1 MLFPHSSPLA
11 GLHPLL
17 LWLLCTLPA
26 LGALLSRVPSL
37 ASTLTSP
44 PSLLLIC
51 LLVFPALLNYL
62 FRSNDSASKRRL
74 QFAEHVKRLQPAWHK
89 PAPGCLYKEAYFVN
103 ERGMALMSMVARPAA
118 LPGDFPHDVWP
129 VSPQPPPP
137 KPKAVVIFCHG
148 YSDSCTW
155 IKGCTYRQHLV
166 DAGYMLAGLE
176 LEGHGRSDGL
186 NAYVP
191 DWEAAL
197 ADVEAFARKT
207 VAEGRFIGGAPKVF
221 VAGES
226 MGGALAFD
234 LADRFPDLIT
244 GGAIL
249 VSPMCAIHEKMKP
262 PPAVIEGFRAVIG
275 KPGSSDGVRGAL
287 GKLPLA
293 PSADIGDYCYKDQN
307 MRVIAE
313 DVPSFYGR
321 KPRLA
326 TARELL
332 NVTDRISA
340 SLGSFD
346 RPFLV
351 LHGSADKV
359 TDPAL
364 SQMLFDSAKSK
375 DKTIK
380 IYDGA
385 WHVLTTGEPEDVRA
399 KVFKDMIAW
408 LEKRL

>member
-1 MLFPHSSPLA
+1 M
-11 GLHPLL
+11 
-17 LWLLCTLPA
+17 
-26 LGALLSRVPSL
+26 
-37 ASTLTSP
+37 
-44 PSLLLIC
+44 
-51 LLVFPALLNYL
+51 
-62 FRSNDSASKRRL
+62 
-74 QFAEHVKRLQPAWHK
+74 
-89 PAPGCLYKEAYFVN
+89 
-103 ERGMALMSMVARPAA
+103 
-118 LPGDFPHDVWP
+118 
-129 VSPQPPPP
+129 
-137 KPKAVVIFCHG
+137 
-148 YSDSCTW
+148 
-155 IKGCTYRQHLV
+155 
-166 DAGYMLAGLE
+166 
-176 LEGHGRSDGL
+176 
-186 NAYVP
+186 P

-340 SLGSFD
+340 SLGAFVS
-346 RPFLV
+346 
-351 LHGSADKV
+351 GSAGTERTRARAERRSASPLGARRDCASAAEV
-359 TDPAL
+359 GYARGL
-364 SQMLFDSAKSK
+364 SGGEREPPR
-375 DKTIK
+375 
-380 IYDGA
+380 GA
-385 WHVLTTGEPEDVRA
+385 
-399 KVFKDMIAW
+399 
-408 LEKRL
+408 KRLRDCGGSGPRKGVVGGRTRARKPVASGPQCRSPPHPLPHPPPHPPPPRRTARSSSCTAPPTRSRTRP